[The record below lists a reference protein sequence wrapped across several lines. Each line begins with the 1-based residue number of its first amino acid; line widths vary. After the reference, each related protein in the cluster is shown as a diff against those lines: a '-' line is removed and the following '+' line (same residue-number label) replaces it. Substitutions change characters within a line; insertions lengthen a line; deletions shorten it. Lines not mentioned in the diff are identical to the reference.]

1 MKKYFEMFKIIWGD
15 ERGRALIK
23 LGLYLIFMIIVVMY
37 AKSMYSSNLAEKEV
51 QTVFEKYINERT
63 YSENITVDDKTYS
76 LTNTN
81 NFITFKYEADLYTV
95 LDNTV
100 TLQENN
106 EIKDFEIYFWNI
118 TPSLIGNLIK
128 NKETFFV
135 TQYNDGTKDKAYKVS
150 LLDFISKFNG
160 SSLDVKFIEEIP
172 NEEIIVV
179 INETE
184 QYIKKVSLDLSSY
197 YKLVTGIS
205 KKYNV
210 QIEY

>member
-1 MKKYFEMFKIIWGD
+1 MKKYFEMFKTIWMD
-15 ERGRALIK
+15 QRGRALIK
-23 LGLYLIFMIIVVMY
+23 LGLYLIFIIIVIMY
-37 AKSMYSSNLAEKEV
+37 ARTIYSNEPTKKEV
-51 QTVFEKYINERT
+51 QTVFEKYINDRT

-81 NFITFKYEADLYTV
+81 NYITFKYEADLYTV

-106 EIKDFEIYFWNI
+106 EIKDFELYFWNI
-118 TPSLIGNLIK
+118 TPSLIGRLTN
-128 NKETFFV
+128 NKETFYV
-135 TQYNDGTKDKAYKVS
+135 TQYNDGTKDMAYKVS
-150 LLDFISKFNG
+150 LLDFIRNFDG
-160 SSLDVKFIEEIP
+160 SSLDIEFIEEIP
-172 NEEIIVV
+172 NEDIIII
-179 INETE
+179 INETK

-197 YKLVTGIS
+197 YKVITGIS